1 MHEAKIFTELL
12 LRIVKI
18 SIKVFCFFGYVPDQI
33 IRFAFRDPK
42 YKKHLNIFQEFLRKL
57 LINILLY
64 V

>member
-42 YKKHLNIFQEFLRKL
+42 YKLRYKTL
-57 LINILLY
+57 SEISF
-64 V
+64 